1 MGSVGR
7 LHSQAQRGSMQACRR
22 LLVLSALV
30 LLVAALNANEV
41 QDEDAVVELGDNL
54 VGEAM
59 EGKPAKKKPAKK
71 KAALKA
77 KVKVKVKKAKGK
89 KAKGKKAKGKVKKV
103 KPKTPKGAKKK
114 AAKKALKVVAVVKKA
129 QIAAVKAKVN

>member
-41 QDEDAVVELGDNL
+41 QDDDAVVELGDNL

-59 EGKPAKKKPAKK
+59 EGEPAKKKPAKKKSATKKAAAKIAK

-77 KVKVKVKKAKGK
+77 KVKVKVKEEELG
-89 KAKGKKAKGKVKKV
+89 
-103 KPKTPKGAKKK
+103 
-114 AAKKALKVVAVVKKA
+114 
-129 QIAAVKAKVN
+129 